1 MKALQSRSNRI
12 DMLRENIERTE
23 QEIEH
28 KLREIED
35 RLSFESLLPVVAA
48 RGKEVLTE
56 KVKPLMNELGDTMK
70 ETLDRVFDSVNRDPL
85 PVFLIGI
92 GAGMVL
98 LSLYSIRKNGPDG
111 DRLAFADPAT
121 RLREETKVSGEGKA
135 GPRSFASIK
144 LGLSALALGAAMSG
158 FVPGVDAEKV
168 EGWKA
173 DLLAKAGEAG
183 EEIIKGTE
191 KMLRKKLNAE
201 AM

>member
-1 MKALQSRSNRI
+1 
-12 DMLRENIERTE
+12 
-23 QEIEH
+23 
-28 KLREIED
+28 
-35 RLSFESLLPVVAA
+35 
-48 RGKEVLTE
+48 
-56 KVKPLMNELGDTMK
+56 MK
-70 ETLDRVFDSVNRDPL
+70 ETLQKVLGSVNKDPL
-85 PVFLIGI
+85 PMVLIGV

-98 LSLYSIRKNGPDG
+98 LSLYSIRKSGADG

-121 RLREETKVSGEGKA
+121 RLREETEVSGEQKSGQ
-135 GPRSFASIK
+135 RSFASIK
-144 LGLSALALGAAMSG
+144 FGLSALALGAAMSG

-168 EGWKA
+168 EGWKN